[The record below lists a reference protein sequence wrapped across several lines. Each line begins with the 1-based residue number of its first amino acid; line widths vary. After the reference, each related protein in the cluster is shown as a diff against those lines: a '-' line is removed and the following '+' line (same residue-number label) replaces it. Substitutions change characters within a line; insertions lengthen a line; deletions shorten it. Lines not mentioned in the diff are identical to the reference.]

1 MVKHHPVLFGGR
13 QIAYVRE
20 YEYDS
25 PNMRLFN
32 PSNAV
37 GGFKNLSDATAQS
50 VYNYRK
56 KKGLI

>member
-1 MVKHHPVLFGGR
+1 MNMM
-13 QIAYVRE
+13 
-20 YEYDS
+20 